1 MQLPDYKRIALI
13 FVLIVALTCA
23 FLPAVATAQTTA
35 IFTGTGEG
43 ENIWSRYYGNNVQ
56 AKVFNM
62 NVNGTI
68 YEGFCIDLYTT
79 ISVGNTLLVNGPLS
93 EDIRDQVDWCAVNYI
108 IHTYGERNGPDALAS
123 NTEAASVQ
131 AAIWYLVTEPLGA
144 YTGSGQ
150 YQFMSDPLSPGNYDA
165 YRTTTPRDTV
175 RNRAFA
181 MIAAARPPG
190 GCTFRFPVN
199 ITLTPKTSDI
209 APNGTP
215 GDFVDICAFV
225 ADQHGA
231 GLGNITVQFVNA
243 GPGGGVVNAS
253 SPVTDQDGNAC
264 VRFYAGPGADHT
276 HIDAYVTGNY
286 GTLLFDPGRNR
297 QSVTTLTLLPYSIT
311 DRAQVF
317 WTEDPSVMIAKYIS
331 TDNATWVLANISP
344 GIHVLEGYPV
354 YYRFIV
360 TNDGNVTLNGITLQ
374 DPGVGIDE
382 TISTLNPGDSATY
395 FSGEVTAGMGVRC
408 NLANVSVTYNS
419 TVYADESQACYNGTP
434 TYTKSG
440 CVFIDGNGN
449 GIRDDGEGVPDVLLL
464 ICTLCD
470 ETFPV
475 STVNITR
482 TNATGCYE
490 VNLLEAGDYNVSVP
504 RYPGQEA
511 ANTPLFAGNYPVLD
525 VDVKYIYTPF
535 EGIYRKFTL
544 GPDDSRNN
552 DFAFLPYG
560 NISGLKFKDYNSNG
574 IRNVN
579 DEPLSGWVITLR
591 YENGTVFNTTT
602 TGADGSYLFD
612 TVPWGNFTISETL
625 KSGWK
630 QTAPAGK
637 TYTVEIN
644 ATSLS
649 VTGKDFGNMRI
660 QDCCACPI
668 KAYFTY
674 KQVSSPAR
682 TIQFTDKSTGYVTDW
697 SWNFGDGTTSVERN
711 PTKTY
716 GKKGTYT
723 VKQYAQTIK
732 CDGKT
737 AWVSYTAKVTVK

>member
-1 MQLPDYKRIALI
+1 MRLPDYKRTALI
-13 FVLIVALTCA
+13 LLLVLALTCA

-35 IFTGTGEG
+35 IFAGTGEG

-56 AKVFNM
+56 AKVFKM
-62 NVNGTI
+62 NVSGTT

-79 ISVGNTLLVNGPLS
+79 ISVGNALLVNGPLS
-93 EDIRDQVDWCAVNYI
+93 EDIRDKVDWCAVNYI
-108 IHTYGERNGPDALAS
+108 IHTYGDRNGPDALAS

-190 GCTFRFPVN
+190 GCIFRFPVN

-317 WTEDPSVMIAKYIS
+317 WTEDPSVMIAKFIS

-395 FSGEVTAGMGVRC
+395 FSGEVTAGVGVRC

-440 CVFIDGNGN
+440 CVFIDRNGN

-560 NISGLKFKDYNSNG
+560 SISGIKWKDHNGDG
-574 IRNVN
+574 IRGIN
-579 DEPLSGWVITLR
+579 DEPLSGWVIALK
-591 YENGTVFNTTT
+591 YENGTVVDTKTTA
-602 TGADGSYLFD
+602 ADGSYRFGNL
-612 TVPWGNFTISETL
+612 TWGKYLVSETL

-630 QTAPAGK
+630 QTFPAGK
-637 TYTVEIN
+637 TYLVEIN
-644 ATSLS
+644 ATS
-649 VTGKDFGNMRI
+649 VNVACKDFGNQVI
-660 QDCCACPI
+660 PDCCACPV
-668 KAYFTY
+668 KAYFSY
-674 KQVSSPAR
+674 KQLSSPAR

-716 GKKGTYT
+716 GKAGTYT
-723 VKQYAQTIK
+723 VKQFAQTIK